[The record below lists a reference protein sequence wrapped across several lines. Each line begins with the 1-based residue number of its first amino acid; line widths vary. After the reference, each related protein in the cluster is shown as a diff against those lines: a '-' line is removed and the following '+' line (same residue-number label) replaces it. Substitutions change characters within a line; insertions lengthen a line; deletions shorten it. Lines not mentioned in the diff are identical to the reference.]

1 MQASSVVDPMLFHH
15 IDLNSVMNI
24 GVKGTFK
31 PVKQKPV
38 KKNNID
44 KCQKYEKLQEKVDK
58 VVCPYE
64 DAETGK
70 LPINCK
76 YIEQCKLKQEN
87 DIKNEINSETDNILG
102 KSNVINEELIKKD
115 KPKRGRPPK
124 NKK

>member
-38 KKNNID
+38 KKDNID

-87 DIKNEINSETDNILG
+87 DIKNEINSETNNILG

-115 KPKRGRPPK
+115 KPKRGRPRK
-124 NKK
+124 NNK

>member
-15 IDLNSVMNI
+15 VDLSSIINI

-38 KKNNID
+38 KKDNIN
-44 KCQKYEKLQEKVDK
+44 KCQQYEKLQEKVDK

-76 YIEQCKLKQEN
+76 YIEQCKLKQQEN
-87 DIKNEINSETDNILG
+87 ETNTENNINNILG
-102 KSNVINEELIKKD
+102 NSNTNEELIKKD

>member
-38 KKNNID
+38 KKDNID

-87 DIKNEINSETDNILG
+87 DIKNEINSETNNILG

-115 KPKRGRPPK
+115 KPKRGRPRK

>member
-38 KKNNID
+38 KKDNID

-70 LPINCK
+70 LSINCK

-87 DIKNEINSETDNILG
+87 EIKNEINSETNNILG

-115 KPKRGRPPK
+115 KPKRGRPRK